1 METYI
6 PSFSLTKF
14 LRKSILNPLKL
25 SKKEENLLKKHT
37 KSKLFISEE
46 EDIQDPI
53 ENLPVSIL
61 RNFVIEKF
69 IHRGFIQYMVQPH
82 NFSVKELETSI
93 FKITIEKYDDHNH
106 ILNDDT

>member
-1 METYI
+1 M
-6 PSFSLTKF
+6 
-14 LRKSILNPLKL
+14 RKTILNPLKL
-25 SKKEENLLKKHT
+25 AKKEENLLKKHT

-53 ENLPVSIL
+53 EYLPVSIL

-82 NFSVKELETSI
+82 NQSSKNMINSYTPNILFSYETKKE
-93 FKITIEKYDDHNH
+93 
-106 ILNDDT
+106 